1 MTSTST
7 TNGTT
12 ASGTT
17 ASGTTAVTAPAAD
30 QAFPVP
36 DDVRDVV
43 GVGVLLPNGR
53 LAGRSFASRAEAEAW
68 ARPDEG
74 EQVVELNL
82 LCDCDL

>member
-1 MTSTST
+1 MT
-7 TNGTT
+7 GTT
-12 ASGTT
+12 GT
-17 ASGTTAVTAPAAD
+17 GTRADVPAASED
-30 QAFPVP
+30 RTAGDP

-43 GVGVLLPNGR
+43 GVGVLMPNGR

-74 EQVVELNL
+74 ERVVELNV

>member
-1 MTSTST
+1 MTSTTSRT
-7 TNGTT
+7 SGT
-12 ASGTT
+12 SGTT
-17 ASGTTAVTAPAAD
+17 TAAPGAD
-30 QAFPVP
+30 QAARAS

-43 GVGVLLPNGR
+43 GVSVLLPDGR

-74 EQVVELNL
+74 ERVVELNL

>member
-1 MTSTST
+1 MRDVTRASGST
-7 TNGTT
+7 TAAAEAGSPAHH
-12 ASGTT
+12 AS
-17 ASGTTAVTAPAAD
+17 
-30 QAFPVP
+30 
-36 DDVRDVV
+36 DDVRDIV
-43 GVGVLLPNGR
+43 GVGVLMPNGR